1 MGNLLL
7 STTSDP
13 SPRMRPTMRMAAG
26 RESKHIG
33 IIGFN
38 EHIRIEA
45 LRLDGQMGDALHC
58 FFR

>member
-1 MGNLLL
+1 
-7 STTSDP
+7 
-13 SPRMRPTMRMAAG
+13 MRMAAG

-58 FFR
+58 FFSIINVSRI